1 MFGER
6 RSLELLLIL
15 PSPRRKANIRPCPA
29 FGKLRMK
36 SVAAFFLACLMLLGS
51 LIPQNDLAELSKL
64 PTLLEHYRFHHSAAG
79 GGLSLSAFLIEHYG
93 AGTRHLHGCT
103 LSQAHHQDH
112 HNLPLHNCHGNCAA
126 GVFVLAA
133 GRPLLPP
140 AQPAPRAGLVYRP
153 VAPLPCP
160 NGLAGALLE
169 PPRA

>member
-1 MFGER
+1 
-6 RSLELLLIL
+6 
-15 PSPRRKANIRPCPA
+15 
-29 FGKLRMK
+29 MK
-36 SVAAFFLACLMLLGS
+36 SVVAFFLACLMLLGS

-79 GGLSLSAFLIEHYG
+79 GGLSLAAFLVEHYG

-103 LSQAHHQDH
+103 LSQRHHQDH

-133 GRPLLPP
+133 GRLVLPT
-140 AQPAPRAGLVYRP
+140 AQPAPLAGLMYRR
-153 VAPLPCP
+153 VAALPCP
-160 NGLAGALLE
+160 TGLAGALLE

>member
-15 PSPRRKANIRPCPA
+15 PSHLSRANIRPCPA
-29 FGKLRMK
+29 FGGLRMK
-36 SVAAFFLACLMLLGS
+36 SVVAFFLACLMLLGS

-64 PTLLEHYRFHHSAAG
+64 PSLLEHYRFHHSAEG
-79 GGLSLSAFLIEHYG
+79 GGLSLTAFLIEHYG

-103 LSQAHHQDH
+103 LSQRHHQDH
-112 HNLPLHNCHGNCAA
+112 HNLPLHNCHGNCPS

-133 GRPLLPP
+133 GRLVLPV
-140 AQPAPRAGLVYRP
+140 AQPAPLVGLVYRP
-153 VAPLPCP
+153 VAALPCP
-160 NGLAGALLE
+160 MGLAGALLE